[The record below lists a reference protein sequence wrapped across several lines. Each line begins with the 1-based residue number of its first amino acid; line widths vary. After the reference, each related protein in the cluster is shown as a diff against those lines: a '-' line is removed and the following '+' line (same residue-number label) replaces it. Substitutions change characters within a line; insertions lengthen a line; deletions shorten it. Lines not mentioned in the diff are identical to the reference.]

1 MIAVSAISTI
11 GLRDGLFERDLPEFY
26 DLKSSIENSSWHT
39 YDATFTHTLAV
50 LESFESIRSKLTNNN
65 INSYLSKKVG
75 QHTRGQLLFLA
86 IVFHD
91 IAKPDTIIIRDDGTT
106 SCPGHEEK
114 GAVKVG
120 PILDRFD
127 LSENEKE
134 VVQAIIRNHYIM
146 HEVFGFSDQEFDQH
160 LADAQKRFPDIY
172 LELILLAMADTA
184 GSQLHINNPTEY
196 SRRMNLYSKAIQEF

>member
-1 MIAVSAISTI
+1 MIAVSAISTS
-11 GLRDGLFERDLPEFY
+11 GLRDGDFAEVLPEFY
-26 DLKSSIENSSWHT
+26 DLTSSIENNSWHT
-39 YDATFTHTLAV
+39 NDATFTHTLAV
-50 LESFESIRSKLTNNN
+50 LESFEGIRSKLTNNN

-91 IAKPDTIIIRDDGTT
+91 IAKPDTIITRDDGTT

-114 GAVKVG
+114 GAIKVR

-127 LSENEKE
+127 LSDDEKE
-134 VVQAIIRNHYIM
+134 VVQAIIRNHYTM
-146 HEVFGFSDQEFDQH
+146 HDVFGYSDQEFDQH

-184 GSQLHINNPTEY
+184 GAQLHINNPTEY
-196 SRRMNLYSKAIQEF
+196 SRRMDLYNKVIQEF

>member
-1 MIAVSAISTI
+1 MIAVSAISTV

-26 DLKSSIENSSWHT
+26 DLKSSIENNSWHT
-39 YDATFTHTLAV
+39 NDATFTHTLAV

-91 IAKPDTIIIRDDGTT
+91 IAKPNTIITRDDGST
-106 SCPGHEEK
+106 SCPNHEEQ
-114 GAVKVG
+114 GAIKVG

-134 VVQAIIRNHYIM
+134 VVQQIVRNHGLI
-146 HEVFGFSDQEFDQH
+146 HQILGLSGEEFDSQF
-160 LADAQKRFPDIY
+160 ADWQKRFSDIY
-172 LELILLAMADTA
+172 PELILLAMADTA
-184 GSQLHINNPTEY
+184 GAQLHINNPSEFT
-196 SRRMNLYSKAIQEF
+196 RRMDFYHKFIQDF